1 MGHPTHVQSPIEAS
15 PAAVHDA
22 PHEAPALDSPAV
34 VLAVVCIIS
43 GVVIAT
49 SVRGVPGI
57 GVIAGMVI
65 AGCVLVLRRHALHAI
80 GLTRPASWTR
90 TLLLSVAFGVI
101 IQFGSLMV
109 LEPLVQRITSSPVDV
124 SVLDSIRGNF
134 GALLLFL
141 ALVWVVVVFVEEMLF
156 RGFLMT
162 ELRGLL
168 GSGGI
173 GLTANLLLVS
183 TVFGL
188 AHWYQ
193 GPSGVLTTGLVGGV
207 LGFMFIRTGFNLW
220 LPILVHG
227 VINTVGLTLIY
238 LDVDQYLTSLLL
250 R

>member
-1 MGHPTHVQSPIEAS
+1 MGHPVHVQSHIETS
-15 PAAVHDA
+15 PTAVHDA
-22 PHEAPALDSPAV
+22 PHEGPALDSIAFVIAV
-34 VLAVVCIIS
+34 LCIIS

-65 AGCVLVLRRHALHAI
+65 AGCVLVLRRHGLRAI
-80 GLTRPASWTR
+80 GLTRPASWPR

-101 IQFGSLMV
+101 IQLGSLMV
-109 LEPLVQRITSSPVDV
+109 LEPLVQRITASPVDV

-173 GLTANLLLVS
+173 GLTVNLLLVS

-193 GPSGVLTTGLVGGV
+193 GPSGMLTTGLVGGA
-207 LGFMFIRTGFNLW
+207 LGLMFIRTGFNLW

-238 LDVDQYLTSLLL
+238 LNVDQYLTTLLL